1 MCTFAHQKPTKN
13 MHQNYIKYNT
23 KTASKSTPSFTG
35 KERDSETGFSY
46 FGARYYDSDL
56 MTGWLSVDPMADKYP
71 SLSPYAYCGWNPIK
85 LVDPDGEA
93 FRDPPISRITVC
105 NGYVVLNMNN
115 LHSSTR
121 SRINTYNNNTR
132 NWPPGSIGAFRPL
145 ARVENKMPEF
155 LSPQGG
161 YGYSQ
166 PSNANIRT
174 KAVNAKST
182 GIPDR
187 RVKPHIIASNG
198 SKGGNIAIVAIN
210 AVNYT
215 LNAITAGLWN
225 NDIENAYEQTKML
238 GEALGYVEMYDKYIG
253 LNEEY
258 RTPEEMLNIANYVF
272 QKENLTTKD
281 KNYVKEV
288 GDRIRYFIN
297 YKFNSKVK
305 QCEE

>member
-1 MCTFAHQKPTKN
+1 MCNFANQKQEN
-13 MHQNYIKYNT
+13 MSQIYLNINSNY
-23 KTASKSTPSFTG
+23 PQSFTG

-71 SLSPYAYCGWNPIK
+71 SLSPYAYCGWNPIR

-132 NWPPGSIGAFRPL
+132 NWPPGSIGAIRPL

-210 AVNYT
+210 AVNYS

-238 GEALGYVEMYDKYIG
+238 GEALGYVEMYDKYIQQ
-253 LNEEY
+253 LVI
-258 RTPEEMLNIANYVF
+258 LI
-272 QKENLTTKD
+272 
-281 KNYVKEV
+281 
-288 GDRIRYFIN
+288 
-297 YKFNSKVK
+297 
-305 QCEE
+305 